1 MLRTD
6 DITALC
12 GIARLAGQEILRV
25 AETAFTVDAKA
36 DDSPVTQADR
46 AADALIR
53 EALSGLFPDI
63 PILSEES
70 GQAAYAKRRAWPR
83 FWLVDPLDGTKEFIK
98 KNGEFTVNI
107 ALIEHNRP
115 VFGVIQVPARDE
127 LYYGGPSLNAFTR
140 QGTDAPTPLATRKP
154 APGEPV
160 RVGVSRSHPDPNL
173 TAFLDTLAAYEL
185 VTAGSAYKFCLL
197 AKGAIHAYPRFNP
210 TMEWDV
216 AAGHAIVLGAGGS
229 LTAPDGSPFP
239 YNKPDLRN
247 GPFIAKA

>member
-1 MLRTD
+1 MLQTD

-12 GIARLAGQEILRV
+12 GVARLAGQEILSV

-46 AADALIR
+46 AADAIIR
-53 EALSGLFPDI
+53 EALTGLFPDI

-70 GQAAYAKRRAWPR
+70 GQADYAQRRAWTR

-115 VFGVIQVPARDE
+115 TFGVIQVPTRDE
-127 LYYGGPSLNAFTR
+127 LYYGGPAYGAFSR
-140 QGTDAPTPLATRKP
+140 QGTHAPTPIATRKP
-154 APGEPV
+154 EPGQPV
-160 RVGVSRSHPDPNL
+160 RVAASRSHPDPNL
-173 TAFLDTLAAYEL
+173 ATFLDTLPAYEL
-185 VTAGSAYKFCLL
+185 ITAGSSYKLCLL

-216 AAGHAIVLGAGGS
+216 AAGHAVVLGAGGS
-229 LTAPDGSPFP
+229 FTAPDGSPFA
-239 YNKPDLRN
+239 YNKPNLRN